1 MLYNAY
7 DDLKHKAGQVMPTFF
22 GWVKEQDKH
31 GQNWEAKKE
40 VQLFA
45 TVAKTAMQDDEF
57 VKFYEDQEK
66 SEAEAQSVGDNEVSA
81 VAISEGKCICL
92 VMRAPYAWRS
102 WRE

>member
-1 MLYNAY
+1 
-7 DDLKHKAGQVMPTFF
+7 MPTFF

-31 GQNWEAKKE
+31 GQNWEKHQQE
-40 VQLFA
+40 VPLFA

-57 VKFYEDQEK
+57 VKLYEDQEK
-66 SEAEAQSVGDNEVSA
+66 SEAEAQAVSDNEVSA
-81 VAISEGKCICL
+81 VVMSEGKCICL